1 METAKEGLLSN
12 EKHIRTT
19 QGEAA
24 QNDALCDDHNQPA
37 VVPRRPD
44 YVRLDVGGTRYTTL
58 LSTLCKHPD
67 SMLARMFRGNSGAV
81 LSAIPV
87 ERDDEGAYVI
97 DRDGPSFR
105 HVLNYLRHEGPGT
118 SLPPLD
124 DAERSLLAAEADYF
138 CLPEL
143 ARECILPPKLRSIPQ
158 DLSDADL
165 TNRNFKG
172 LDLTNCNLSNSD
184 LSGADLRECN
194 LCGAN
199 LSNAKL
205 ERTLLQGARME
216 RTSLEGATGTP
227 GDMGAVLDKDHF
239 CAGARVL
246 VERDLADF
254 VLSVATFDHWAD
266 PGRRSFAAHIDCSD
280 GRTET
285 CHAVDL
291 DKVVLLAG
299 CKIVRGYGY

>member
-1 METAKEGLLSN
+1 METG
-12 EKHIRTT
+12 T
-19 QGEAA
+19 QGEAV
-24 QNDALCDDHNQPA
+24 QNDASRDDHNQPA
-37 VVPRRPD
+37 VVPRRSD

-67 SMLARMFRGNSGAV
+67 SMLASMFRGNSGDRNG
-81 LSAIPV
+81 LSAISV

-216 RTSLEGATGTP
+216 RISLEGATGTP
-227 GDMGAVLDKDHF
+227 GDMGAVLDTDRF

-246 VERDLADF
+246 VELDSADY
-254 VLSVATFDHWAD
+254 VLSVATFQRWAD
-266 PGRRSFAAHIDCSD
+266 PGRSRFMVHIDCSD
-280 GRTET
+280 GRTQA
-285 CHAVDL
+285 CHSHFDV

-299 CKIVRGYGY
+299 CKIVREYGY